1 MQLNKERQRKIRNML
16 HRSFP
21 REDTP
26 QFEQWERNQQ
36 MSTLLRLP
44 PELRNRIY
52 ELVLDVGQIHVC
64 FKKWKHRIQ
73 TRNGQ
78 RYYETTEGGFCC
90 QILDRDQNPWKAI
103 STTNAPSSAASPRR
117 GMTLL
122 SPVCRQLYHETA
134 LLPFRLNAWS
144 FESAQVMDRYV
155 MKEKR
160 LPRPHRRAIRLLYSP
175 VVLPAPVENYFGGLQ
190 MIVLD
195 SGLTMVRR
203 VVEPGSDIGRHR
215 ASLGWEVHSGTW
227 KRTRAEGR
235 RLVVDMDRLCPPEDE
250 IW

>member
-1 MQLNKERQRKIRNML
+1 MQPNKERQRKIRNML

-21 REDTP
+21 KEATP
-26 QFEQWERNQQ
+26 EFELWERNHQN
-36 MSTLLRLP
+36 SPLLRLP

-64 FKKWKHRIQ
+64 FKKWKHRVQ
-73 TRNGQ
+73 TRSGQ

-90 QILDRDQNPWKAI
+90 RILDRDQNPWKTI
-103 STTNAPSSAASPRR
+103 DAAFECSPRR

-155 MKEKR
+155 LKEKK

-190 MIVLD
+190 IIVLD
-195 SGLTMVRR
+195 SGLTMVRH
-203 VVEPGSDIGRHR
+203 VVEAGPDSAQR
-215 ASLGWEVHSGTW
+215 ATIGWEVHCGTW
-227 KRTRAEGR
+227 KKSRGGGR
-235 RLVVDMDRLCPPEDE
+235 RLVLDHALPMT
-250 IW
+250 